1 MALTPKIKEIL
12 RKGRSLLPHIGMR
25 KVKSALALL
34 ASFLLWQVVRLIFP
48 SLEVHPIFVYIYSLM
63 EIRDSSAATADKGM
77 PQIRATFIALGVGLA
92 LFVVVEIIKYY
103 LPLGWPRTAAEVAA
117 LMVGVIVMFLVA
129 EATGCKEYGG
139 LTASIVIVMLL
150 PGTDKFVYALLRGG
164 QTVAGIFIAWLI
176 NVKLLPYHGKPA
188 DNP

>member
-1 MALTPKIKEIL
+1 MPLIPKLKETL
-12 RKGRSLLPHIGMR
+12 HRGKSLLPHIGMR

-34 ASFLLWQVVRLIFP
+34 VSFLLWQVVRLIFP

-63 EIRDSSAATADKGM
+63 EIRDSSEATANKGM

-92 LFVVVEIIKYY
+92 LFVVSELIKYQ
-103 LPLGWPRTAAEVAA
+103 LPAGWPRTAVEVAA
-117 LMVGVIVMFLVA
+117 LMVGVIIMFLVA
-129 EATGCKEYGG
+129 EGTGCKEYSG

-150 PGTDKFVYALLRGG
+150 PGSGKFVYALLRGG

-176 NVKLLPYHGKPA
+176 NVKLLPYHGKPGENA
-188 DNP
+188 